1 MFAVGAQT
9 HPNEMIFSITS
20 FPSLDN
26 HKKEG
31 CFVYIRI
38 AEEKDLPALLDIYND
53 EVLHGISTLDL
64 NPRTM
69 AEWRAW
75 FAHHNVDNHPLLT
88 AELENGK
95 AAGYASLS
103 EYRSKEAYR
112 SSVELSIYVARA
124 HRGKGVAT
132 ALMETILDMARA
144 DDRTHLVVSVITDGN
159 EASQRLHDKF
169 GFTFCGIIPEVGMK
183 FERYQNIRNYALLV

>member
-1 MFAVGAQT
+1 M
-9 HPNEMIFSITS
+9 
-20 FPSLDN
+20 
-26 HKKEG
+26 
-31 CFVYIRI
+31 YIRI

-69 AEWRAW
+69 AEWRTW

-183 FERYQNIRNYALLV
+183 FECYQNIRNYALLV

>member
-1 MFAVGAQT
+1 MR
-9 HPNEMIFSITS
+9 FSITG

>member
-9 HPNEMIFSITS
+9 HPNGMIFSITG

-183 FERYQNIRNYALLV
+183 FGCYQNIRNYALLV